1 MVNQGV
7 VLGLKLND
15 PDPFGR
21 RPRDQYAVGV
31 PLSNSKFELAHL

>member
-7 VLGLKLND
+7 VLGLELND

-31 PLSNSKFELAHL
+31 PLQAFDGQGSN